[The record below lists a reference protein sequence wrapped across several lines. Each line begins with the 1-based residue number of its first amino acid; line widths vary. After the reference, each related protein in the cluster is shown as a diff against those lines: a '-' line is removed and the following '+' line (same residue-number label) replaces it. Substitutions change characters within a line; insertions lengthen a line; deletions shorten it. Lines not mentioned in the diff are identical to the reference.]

1 MRIANVG
8 GPVKLLV
15 AAEALEIDDAASDGP
30 FSADPRN
37 THEHF
42 AALPDLA
49 TREYAF

>member
-1 MRIANVG
+1 MRITNVG

-15 AAEALEIDDAASDGP
+15 AAEALEIDAASDGP